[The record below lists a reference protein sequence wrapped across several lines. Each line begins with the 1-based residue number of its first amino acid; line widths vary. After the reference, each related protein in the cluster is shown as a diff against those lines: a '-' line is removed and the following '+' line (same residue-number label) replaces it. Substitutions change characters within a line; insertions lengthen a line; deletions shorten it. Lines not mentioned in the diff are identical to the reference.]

1 MIPINEAVLCVQALK
16 KGMKTFTQ
24 ICLTSTV
31 LISHTHISK
40 YLNSF

>member
-1 MIPINEAVLCVQALK
+1 MIPINEAILCVQALK

-31 LISHTHISK
+31 LISHTHKSK